1 MWFEPCL
8 QQGPLVLGGPFRVE
22 DDADEVLKC
31 EGNESKDAHAVL
43 LRKSLSFVSF
53 ILLLVI

>member
-1 MWFEPCL
+1 M
-8 QQGPLVLGGPFRVE
+8 LGGPFRVE

-31 EGNESKDAHAVL
+31 EGNESRDAHAVL